1 MRFTGAGPFGLGGE
15 DFFSQ
20 FYNYS
25 IARGGNTD
33 ILPPL
38 P

>member
-1 MRFTGAGPFGLGGE
+1 MRLTGAGPFGLGGE
-15 DFFSQ
+15 DFFLQ

-25 IARGGNTD
+25 IARGGIMD

-38 P
+38 R